1 VDTVTVEGEETVTV
15 PAGTFKTFKIVCR
28 NKKTGTIRYEM
39 SYSPEIG
46 QWVKLREH
54 LDSGQRVSELMAFK
68 LR

>member
-1 VDTVTVEGEETVTV
+1 
-15 PAGTFKTFKIVCR
+15 
-28 NKKTGTIRYEM
+28 M